1 MTSSA
6 SAMFAHATTGA
17 RGASTVRARARTSVT
32 TTGARATIARGAGAR
47 RSARATAE
55 DGRRDGGFRLGTATT
70 DGWARAR
77 AMRGEGREDR
87 AVMTRAVADAEAA
100 REDDD
105 KKSRAK
111 LVRGADGKFYRE
123 GSEGGGRGGRGGR
136 GARGGGRGGG
146 REGGR
151 GGFGRGARGGAGGR
165 GDGGQRNFR
174 NAAKPSGGG
183 RAGRGGR
190 GGRQDF
196 RFQDGRKPGRGG
208 RPKMNMSGAS
218 GSDQVKQRRGS
229 KAAKSAQRKKAL
241 EENRAVAVEILE
253 VPMDGMAIEDLTELL
268 ATTQAQIIKTL
279 FMKGIAVQMGQLLDK
294 EAVIAV
300 AEDMEVEWI
309 DEAEQGVATAAKKVT
324 QFLSEDDFDYLVP
337 RAPVVTIMG
346 HVDHGK
352 TSLLDYIHKSKVAA
366 GESGGITQ
374 GIGAYQVSTMVGD
387 EEKDITF
394 LDTPGH
400 EAFSAMRARG
410 ARVTDIAIIIVAAD
424 DGVRPQTEEA
434 VSHAR
439 AADVPII
446 VAVNKIDKEGAN
458 VDRVRDELSRI
469 GIISEEWGGDVPFL
483 PISAKSG
490 EGIDELLETISLTA
504 ELAELVANPDREA
517 QGTVIEA
524 FLDKQ
529 RGPMATV
536 LVQAGTLRIGDA
548 IQIGGAYGKVRAM
561 DDADGT
567 KVEEAGPSMPI
578 QIMGL
583 NGVPAAGEEFT
594 VYASDTAARDK
605 AEQVQNEIRNNR
617 LIEGNVVSLS
627 NLPGDE
633 DGLQKIN
640 LIVKTDVS
648 GSCEAV
654 KAALSALPQDRV
666 QLRFLMASAGEVSES
681 DVDLASASEG
691 IILAFNTPCSDRI
704 GEIAKK
710 RKVEV
715 RTYDVIYDL
724 VDEVRAAMEGMLSSI
739 KEEIPFGKAT
749 CKAVFG
755 GGKAKVAGC
764 EVTDGYFQS
773 KKYLRVTRRGK
784 EVFFGKVGSLRRVKD
799 IVKKVEAGL
808 ECGIGADPEWDGFKA
823 GDELECLDLV
833 DKIQTLETASEILA
847 ERVEEYQAGEAERE
861 AAREKAKE
869 GYQRQQR
876 RAAPSK

>member
-1 MTSSA
+1 M
-6 SAMFAHATTGA
+6 
-17 RGASTVRARARTSVT
+17 
-32 TTGARATIARGAGAR
+32 
-47 RSARATAE
+47 
-55 DGRRDGGFRLGTATT
+55 RRD
-70 DGWARAR
+70 AR
-77 AMRGEGREDR
+77 
-87 AVMTRAVADAEAA
+87 VVTRAVADAEADEDGKPRA
-100 REDDD
+100 R
-105 KKSRAK
+105 
-111 LVRGADGKFYRE
+111 LVRGADGKFVRE
-123 GSEGGGRGGRGGR
+123 GSEGGGGRGGGGRGGGRGGRGGR
-136 GARGGGRGGG
+136 GGGRGPSRQQGERNQDGGRGGDGRGGGGGRGQG
-146 REGGR
+146 
-151 GGFGRGARGGAGGR
+151 
-165 GDGGQRNFR
+165 RNFR
-174 NAAKPSGGG
+174 NAGAKPGGG
-183 RAGRGGR
+183 RFGAGRGR
-190 GGRQDF
+190 GRQDF
-196 RFQDGRKPGRGG
+196 RFQDGRKGGRGKP
-208 RPKMNMSGAS
+208 RRQMSAAS

-229 KAAKSAQRKKAL
+229 KAAKQAQRKKAL
-241 EENRAVAVEILE
+241 EENKAVAVEILE
-253 VPMDGMAIEDLTELL
+253 VPADGMMIDELTELL

-279 FMKGIAVQMGQLLDK
+279 FMKGIAVQMGQQLDK
-294 EAVIAV
+294 DSVIAV

-309 DEAEQGVATAAKKVT
+309 DEAEQGVEKDAKKVT
-324 QFLSEDDFDYLVP
+324 QFLSEDDFDYLEP

-424 DGVRPQTEEA
+424 DGVRPQTQEA
-434 VSHAR
+434 VSHAK

-446 VAVNKIDKEGAN
+446 VAVNKMDKEGAN
-458 VDRVRDELSRI
+458 PDRVRDELSRI
-469 GIISEEWGGDVPFL
+469 GLISEEWGGDVPFL
-483 PISAKSG
+483 PISAKTG
-490 EGIDELLETISLTA
+490 EGIDDLLETISLTA
-504 ELAELVANPDREA
+504 DVAELVAHPDREA

-529 RGPMATV
+529 RGPIATV
-536 LVQAGTLRIGDA
+536 LVQAGCLSIGDA
-548 IQIGGAYGKVRAM
+548 VQIGATYGKVRAM
-561 DDADGT
+561 DDADGN
-567 KVEEAGPSMPI
+567 KVEEAGPSMPV

-583 NGVPAAGEEFT
+583 NAVPAAGEEFT
-594 VYASDTAARDK
+594 VFLSDSSAREK
-605 AEQVQNEIRNNR
+605 AEEVQAEIRNNR

-681 DVDLASASEG
+681 DIDLASASEG

-704 GEIAKK
+704 MDIAKK
-710 RKVEV
+710 SKVEV

-739 KEEIPFGKAT
+739 KEEIPYGKAT

-755 GGKAKVAGC
+755 GGRAKVAGS
-764 EVTDGYFQS
+764 EVIDGYFET
-773 KKYLRVTRRGK
+773 KKYLRVTRKGK
-784 EVFFGKVGSLRRVKD
+784 EVYFGKVGSLRRVKD
-799 IVKKVEAGL
+799 VVKKVESGL

-823 GDELECLDLV
+823 GDVLECLDLV
-833 DKIQTLETASEILA
+833 DKIQTLETASENLQ
-847 ERVEEYQAGEAERE
+847 ERVEEYQAGEADRQ

-876 RAAPSK
+876 RGAPAPSK

>member
-1 MTSSA
+1 
-6 SAMFAHATTGA
+6 
-17 RGASTVRARARTSVT
+17 
-32 TTGARATIARGAGAR
+32 
-47 RSARATAE
+47 
-55 DGRRDGGFRLGTATT
+55 
-70 DGWARAR
+70 
-77 AMRGEGREDR
+77 
-87 AVMTRAVADAEAA
+87 
-100 REDDD
+100 
-105 KKSRAK
+105 
-111 LVRGADGKFYRE
+111 
-123 GSEGGGRGGRGGR
+123 
-136 GARGGGRGGG
+136 
-146 REGGR
+146 
-151 GGFGRGARGGAGGR
+151 
-165 GDGGQRNFR
+165 
-174 NAAKPSGGG
+174 
-183 RAGRGGR
+183 
-190 GGRQDF
+190 
-196 RFQDGRKPGRGG
+196 
-208 RPKMNMSGAS
+208 MNMSGAS

-567 KVEEAGPSMPI
+567 KVEEAGPSMPV

-654 KAALSALPQDRV
+654 QAALSALPQDRV

-773 KKYLRVTRRGK
+773 KKHLRVTRRGK

>member
-1 MTSSA
+1 
-6 SAMFAHATTGA
+6 
-17 RGASTVRARARTSVT
+17 
-32 TTGARATIARGAGAR
+32 
-47 RSARATAE
+47 
-55 DGRRDGGFRLGTATT
+55 
-70 DGWARAR
+70 
-77 AMRGEGREDR
+77 
-87 AVMTRAVADAEAA
+87 
-100 REDDD
+100 
-105 KKSRAK
+105 
-111 LVRGADGKFYRE
+111 
-123 GSEGGGRGGRGGR
+123 
-136 GARGGGRGGG
+136 
-146 REGGR
+146 
-151 GGFGRGARGGAGGR
+151 
-165 GDGGQRNFR
+165 
-174 NAAKPSGGG
+174 
-183 RAGRGGR
+183 
-190 GGRQDF
+190 
-196 RFQDGRKPGRGG
+196 
-208 RPKMNMSGAS
+208 MSGAS
-218 GSDQVKQRRGS
+218 GSEQVKQRRGS
-229 KAAKSAQRKKAL
+229 KAAKSAQRKKQA
-241 EENRAVAVEILE
+241 EENKAVAVEILE
-253 VPMDGMAIEDLTELL
+253 VPNDGMAIEDLTELL

-279 FMKGIAVQMGQLLDK
+279 FMKGIAVQMGQVLDK
-294 EAVIAV
+294 ATVIAV
-300 AEDMEVEWI
+300 AEDMDIEWI
-309 DEAEQGVATAAKKVT
+309 DEAEAGVEVAARKVT
-324 QFLSEDDFDYLVP
+324 QFLSEDDFDFLEP

-366 GESGGITQ
+366 GEAGGITQ

-387 EEKDITF
+387 EEKEITF

-410 ARVTDIAIIIVAAD
+410 ARVTDVAIIIVAAD

-439 AADVPII
+439 AAEVPII

-458 VDRVRDELSRI
+458 VERVRDELSRI
-469 GIISEEWGGDVPFL
+469 GLISEEWGGDIPFL

-504 ELAELVANPDREA
+504 EVAELVANPNREA

-529 RGPMATV
+529 RGAMATL

-548 IQIGGAYGKVRAM
+548 IQIGGVYGKVRAM
-561 DDADGT
+561 DDADGL
-567 KVEEAGPSMPI
+567 KVEEAGPSMPV

-594 VYASDTAARDK
+594 VFASDTLAREK
-605 AEQVQNEIRNNR
+605 AEQVQEEMRNNR
-617 LIEGNVVSLS
+617 LIEGNVVSLN

-681 DVDLASASEG
+681 DIDLASASEG
-691 IILAFNTPCSDRI
+691 IILAFNTPCNDRI
-704 GEIAKK
+704 LDAAKK
-710 RKVEV
+710 SKVEV

-739 KEEIPFGKAT
+739 KEEIPLGSAE

-755 GGKAKVAGC
+755 GGHAKVAGSY
-764 EVTDGYFQS
+764 VTDGTFQV
-773 KKYLRVTRRGK
+773 KKYLRVKRKGK
-784 EVFFGKVGSLRRVKD
+784 EVFTGKVGSLRRVKD
-799 IVKKVEAGL
+799 IVKKVESGL

-823 GDELECLDLV
+823 GDILECYDLV
-833 DKIQTLETASEILA
+833 DKIQTLETASDLLA

-876 RAAPSK
+876 RGATA

>member
-1 MTSSA
+1 MSA
-6 SAMFAHATTGA
+6 
-17 RGASTVRARARTSVT
+17 
-32 TTGARATIARGAGAR
+32 
-47 RSARATAE
+47 
-55 DGRRDGGFRLGTATT
+55 
-70 DGWARAR
+70 
-77 AMRGEGREDR
+77 
-87 AVMTRAVADAEAA
+87 
-100 REDDD
+100 
-105 KKSRAK
+105 
-111 LVRGADGKFYRE
+111 
-123 GSEGGGRGGRGGR
+123 
-136 GARGGGRGGG
+136 
-146 REGGR
+146 
-151 GGFGRGARGGAGGR
+151 
-165 GDGGQRNFR
+165 
-174 NAAKPSGGG
+174 
-183 RAGRGGR
+183 
-190 GGRQDF
+190 
-196 RFQDGRKPGRGG
+196 
-208 RPKMNMSGAS
+208 AS

-229 KAAKSAQRKKAL
+229 KAAKQAQRKKAL
-241 EENRAVAVEILE
+241 EENKAVAVEILE
-253 VPMDGMAIEDLTELL
+253 VPADGMMIEELTELL

-279 FMKGIAVQMGQLLDK
+279 FMKGIAVQMGQQLDK
-294 EAVIAV
+294 DSVIAV

-309 DEAEQGVATAAKKVT
+309 DEAEQGVAKDAKKVT
-324 QFLSEDDFDYLVP
+324 QFLSEDDFDYLEP

-424 DGVRPQTEEA
+424 DGVRPQTQEA
-434 VSHAR
+434 VSHAK

-446 VAVNKIDKEGAN
+446 VAVNKMDKEGAN
-458 VDRVRDELSRI
+458 PDRVRDELSRI
-469 GIISEEWGGDVPFL
+469 GLISEEWGGDVPFL
-483 PISAKSG
+483 PISAKTG
-490 EGIDELLETISLTA
+490 EGIDDLLETISLTA
-504 ELAELVANPDREA
+504 DVAELVAHPDREA

-529 RGPMATV
+529 RGPIATV
-536 LVQAGTLRIGDA
+536 LVQAGCLSIGDA
-548 IQIGGAYGKVRAM
+548 VQIGAAYGKVRAM
-561 DDADGT
+561 DDADGN
-567 KVEEAGPSMPI
+567 KVEEAGPSMPV

-583 NGVPAAGEEFT
+583 NAVPAAGEEFT
-594 VYASDTAARDK
+594 VFLSDSSAREK
-605 AEQVQNEIRNNR
+605 AEEVQAEIRNNR

-681 DVDLASASEG
+681 DIDLASASEG

-704 GEIAKK
+704 MDIAKK
-710 RKVEV
+710 SKVEV

-739 KEEIPFGKAT
+739 KEEIPYGKAT

-755 GGKAKVAGC
+755 GGRAKVAGS
-764 EVTDGYFQS
+764 EVIDGYFET
-773 KKYLRVTRRGK
+773 KKYLRVTRKGK
-784 EVFFGKVGSLRRVKD
+784 EVYFGKVGSLRRVKD
-799 IVKKVEAGL
+799 VVKKVESGL

-823 GDELECLDLV
+823 GDVLECLDLV
-833 DKIQTLETASEILA
+833 DKIQTLETASENLQ
-847 ERVEEYQAGEAERE
+847 ERVEEYQAGEADRQ

-876 RAAPSK
+876 RGAPAPSK

>member
-1 MTSSA
+1 MGNRGRGSFGGRTGSS
-6 SAMFAHATTGA
+6 FA
-17 RGASTVRARARTSVT
+17 RGARAGGDA
-32 TTGARATIARGAGAR
+32 GARAAAVAR
-47 RSARATAE
+47 RWTR
-55 DGRRDGGFRLGTATT
+55 
-70 DGWARAR
+70 RAR
-77 AMRGEGREDR
+77 
-87 AVMTRAVADAEAA
+87 
-100 REDDD
+100 
-105 KKSRAK
+105 
-111 LVRGADGKFYRE
+111 
-123 GSEGGGRGGRGGR
+123 GRGGRGGR
-136 GARGGGRGGG
+136 GGGRGPSRQQGERNQDGGRGGDGRGGGGGRGQG
-146 REGGR
+146 
-151 GGFGRGARGGAGGR
+151 
-165 GDGGQRNFR
+165 RNFR
-174 NAAKPSGGG
+174 NADAKPGGG
-183 RAGRGGR
+183 RFGAGRGR
-190 GGRQDF
+190 GRQDF
-196 RFQDGRKPGRGG
+196 RFQDGRKGGRGKP
-208 RPKMNMSGAS
+208 RRQMSAAS

-229 KAAKSAQRKKAL
+229 KAAKQAQRKKAL
-241 EENRAVAVEILE
+241 EENKAVAVEILE
-253 VPMDGMAIEDLTELL
+253 VPADGMMIDELTELL

-279 FMKGIAVQMGQLLDK
+279 FMKGIAVQMGQQLDK
-294 EAVIAV
+294 DSVIAV

-309 DEAEQGVATAAKKVT
+309 DEAEQGVEKDAKKVT
-324 QFLSEDDFDYLVP
+324 QFLSEDDFDYLEP

-424 DGVRPQTEEA
+424 DGVRPQTQEA
-434 VSHAR
+434 VSHAK

-446 VAVNKIDKEGAN
+446 VAVNKMDKEGAN
-458 VDRVRDELSRI
+458 PDRVRDELSRI
-469 GIISEEWGGDVPFL
+469 GLISEEWGGDVPFL
-483 PISAKSG
+483 PISAKTG
-490 EGIDELLETISLTA
+490 EGIDDLLETISLTA
-504 ELAELVANPDREA
+504 DVAELVAHPDREA

-529 RGPMATV
+529 RGPIATV
-536 LVQAGTLRIGDA
+536 LVQAGCLSIGDA
-548 IQIGGAYGKVRAM
+548 VQIGATYGKVRAM
-561 DDADGT
+561 DDADGN
-567 KVEEAGPSMPI
+567 KVEEAGPSMPV

-583 NGVPAAGEEFT
+583 NAVPAAGEEFT
-594 VYASDTAARDK
+594 VFLSDSSAREK
-605 AEQVQNEIRNNR
+605 AEEVQAEIRNNR

-681 DVDLASASEG
+681 DIDLASASEG

-704 GEIAKK
+704 MDIAKK
-710 RKVEV
+710 SKVEV

-739 KEEIPFGKAT
+739 KEEIPYGKAT

-755 GGKAKVAGC
+755 GGRAKVAGS
-764 EVTDGYFQS
+764 EVIDGYFET
-773 KKYLRVTRRGK
+773 KKYLRVTRKGK
-784 EVFFGKVGSLRRVKD
+784 EVYFGKVGSLRRVKD
-799 IVKKVEAGL
+799 VVKKVESGL

-823 GDELECLDLV
+823 GDVLECLDLV
-833 DKIQTLETASEILA
+833 DKIQTLETASENLQ
-847 ERVEEYQAGEAERE
+847 ERVEEYQAGEADRQ

-876 RAAPSK
+876 RGAPAPSK

>member
-1 MTSSA
+1 MSIFVGNLPFRA
-6 SAMFAHATTGA
+6 EQEDVIQLFAPYGEVANCSLPLERDTGRK
-17 RGASTVRARARTSVT
+17 RGFAF
-32 TTGARATIARGAGAR
+32 I
-47 RSARATAE
+47 E
-55 DGRRDGGFRLGTATT
+55 
-70 DGWARAR
+70 
-77 AMRGEGREDR
+77 M
-87 AVMTRAVADAEAA
+87 ADEAAEAA
-100 REDDD
+100 AIEALQGAELMGRPLRINKAEP
-105 KKSRAK
+105 
-111 LVRGADGKFYRE
+111 RGG
-123 GSEGGGRGGRGGR
+123 GGGRGQG
-136 GARGGGRGGG
+136 
-146 REGGR
+146 
-151 GGFGRGARGGAGGR
+151 
-165 GDGGQRNFR
+165 RNFR
-174 NAAKPSGGG
+174 NADAKPGGG
-183 RAGRGGR
+183 RFGAGRGR
-190 GGRQDF
+190 GRQDF
-196 RFQDGRKPGRGG
+196 RFQDGRKGGRG
-208 RPKMNMSGAS
+208 RPRRQMSAAS

-229 KAAKSAQRKKAL
+229 KAAKQAQRKKAL
-241 EENRAVAVEILE
+241 EENKAVAVEILE
-253 VPMDGMAIEDLTELL
+253 VPADGMMIEELTELL

-279 FMKGIAVQMGQLLDK
+279 FMKGIAVQMGQQLDK
-294 EAVIAV
+294 DSVIAV

-309 DEAEQGVATAAKKVT
+309 DEAEQGVEKDAKKVT
-324 QFLSEDDFDYLVP
+324 QFLSEDDFDYLEP

-424 DGVRPQTEEA
+424 DGVRPQTQEA
-434 VSHAR
+434 VSHAK

-446 VAVNKIDKEGAN
+446 VAVNKMDKEGAN
-458 VDRVRDELSRI
+458 PDRVRDELSRI
-469 GIISEEWGGDVPFL
+469 GLISEEWGGDVPFL
-483 PISAKSG
+483 PISAKTG
-490 EGIDELLETISLTA
+490 EGIDDLLETISLTA
-504 ELAELVANPDREA
+504 DVAELVAHPDREA

-529 RGPMATV
+529 RGPIATV
-536 LVQAGTLRIGDA
+536 LVQAGCLSIGDA
-548 IQIGGAYGKVRAM
+548 VQIGATYGKVRAM
-561 DDADGT
+561 DDADGN
-567 KVEEAGPSMPI
+567 KVEEAGPSMPV

-583 NGVPAAGEEFT
+583 NAVPAAGEEFT
-594 VYASDTAARDK
+594 VFLSDSSAREK
-605 AEQVQNEIRNNR
+605 AEEVQAEIRNNR

-681 DVDLASASEG
+681 DIDLASASEG

-704 GEIAKK
+704 MDIAKK
-710 RKVEV
+710 SKVEV

-739 KEEIPFGKAT
+739 KEEIPYGKAT

-755 GGKAKVAGC
+755 GGRAKVAGS
-764 EVTDGYFQS
+764 EVIDGYFET
-773 KKYLRVTRRGK
+773 KKYLRVTRKGK
-784 EVFFGKVGSLRRVKD
+784 EVYFGKVGSLRRVKD
-799 IVKKVEAGL
+799 VVKKVESGL

-823 GDELECLDLV
+823 GDVLECLDLV
-833 DKIQTLETASEILA
+833 DKIQTLETASENLQ
-847 ERVEEYQAGEAERE
+847 ERVEEYQAGEADRQ

-876 RAAPSK
+876 RGAPAPSK